1 MIINYPL
8 SLSFPSP
15 AISATSSALF
25 GTSTAEMW
33 KRLGLQL
40 PPPVAETPPEANNDN
55 YETVNDDISAA
66 KRRAIAANEQQQN
79 QVVLQA
85 ANHSLSHELGSE

>member
-25 GTSTAEMW
+25 GTSTADMW

-40 PPPVAETPPEANNDN
+40 PPPVAETPPEGANNDN

-66 KRRAIAANEQQQN
+66 KRRALAANDQQN
-79 QVVLQA
+79 QV
-85 ANHSLSHELGSE
+85 SE